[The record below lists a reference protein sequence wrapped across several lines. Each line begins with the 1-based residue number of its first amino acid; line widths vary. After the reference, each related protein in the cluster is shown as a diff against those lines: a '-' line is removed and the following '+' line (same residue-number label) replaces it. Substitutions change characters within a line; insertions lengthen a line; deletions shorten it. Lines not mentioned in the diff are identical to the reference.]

1 MKKFLHRP
9 QRNSSSTASPLA
21 ISLLQYGHLIS
32 GKSLLFIA
40 SKALRPADN
49 PPILPFVSLRDDRQA
64 DTLQAAAFRLWGR
77 GPVWS
82 LPGRWGACGAPP
94 PLYHYSSPRVGAAST
109 ALRRCFALVWR

>member
-32 GKSLLFIA
+32 GKSLLFIV
-40 SKALRPADN
+40 SKALRPANN
-49 PPILPFVSLRDDRQA
+49 PPILPFVSPRDDRQA

-82 LPGRWGACGAPP
+82 LPGRWGRVERPR
-94 PLYHYSSPRVGAAST
+94 HYQILSSRRPGAALT
-109 ALRRCFALVWR
+109 AFFFSL